1 MPTLITSPGAVPI
14 ENKSRVKSMSGRSVE
29 AERLVSVGYRSIG
42 QGREGPA
49 HNYVVAVVL

>member
-1 MPTLITSPGAVPI
+1 
-14 ENKSRVKSMSGRSVE
+14 MSGRSVE

-49 HNYVVAVVL
+49 HNYSDGGSCSTLNAVKKQY